1 MTSEV
6 AVSRLFNKRVLT
18 FAALFFLLSCVLF
31 YYWFSTNQ
39 EIDTYNA
46 QKNQEENLNNQ
57 VELLQADNNSLRD
70 TIEQTGKELV
80 SFSED
85 KLTYINLASTL
96 SAQNS
101 VHIDKLV
108 VSDVWNE
115 GTMACMT
122 TQIEVEGELEN
133 VQKFISSYCDV
144 RYTNRI
150 NVVSLRPIDRY
161 PWVTRTIDGEK
172 VLTWF
177 DLTTEDSIWTEY
189 ISEELKNYSQAMMEA
204 GIPVETPDLED
215 LIGNTDITSSTSTE
229 STTDNEVSEESVTES
244 SSGEVDSSEAE
255 TAEDGEDSAETSNKV
270 ELDPSA
276 IGNGLGSMAVEID
289 TEDPITVDRMF
300 EGRTFKAYLVIDFLG
315 RQ

>member
-161 PWVTRTIDGEK
+161 P
-172 VLTWF
+172 
-177 DLTTEDSIWTEY
+177 
-189 ISEELKNYSQAMMEA
+189 
-204 GIPVETPDLED
+204 
-215 LIGNTDITSSTSTE
+215 
-229 STTDNEVSEESVTES
+229 
-244 SSGEVDSSEAE
+244 
-255 TAEDGEDSAETSNKV
+255 
-270 ELDPSA
+270 
-276 IGNGLGSMAVEID
+276 
-289 TEDPITVDRMF
+289 
-300 EGRTFKAYLVIDFLG
+300 
-315 RQ
+315 